1 MVELVVGTV
10 GTVGTVGAAVVVVL
24 AVAHTAEL
32 VVDIAAAEVGPAR
45 IVEDTDAVAHHSL
58 AAAAE
63 AIAAQCLVFDV
74 DFEV

>member
-1 MVELVVGTV
+1 MVELVV

-32 VVDIAAAEVGPAR
+32 VVDIAAAEVGRAR
-45 IVEDTDAVAHHSL
+45 IVEDTAGVTHHSL